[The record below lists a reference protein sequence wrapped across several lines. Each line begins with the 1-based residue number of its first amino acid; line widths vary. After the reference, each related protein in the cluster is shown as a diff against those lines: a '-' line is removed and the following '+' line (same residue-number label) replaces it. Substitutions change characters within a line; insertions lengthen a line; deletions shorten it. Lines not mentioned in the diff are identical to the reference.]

1 MFSYELEI
9 LESDN
14 QFLLSYNQNPIKTA
28 QGNHL
33 VKSKSFE
40 LIEFIKNDFERCG
53 EISIR
58 KDFSID
64 FNMKFCAYA
73 IFSDQKNFI
82 ENDKYKEYHKNI
94 SNLFLKYDMCF
105 IRTGN
110 GPPYELEQH
119 ARLEPILKKINEI
132 VGKETFEKLS
142 KYAWGTYLNSMTE
155 GEETDDA
162 SCISDDNFKALK
174 LTSKIEKIY
183 DNFSNDEKGAVYGL
197 YSMLNKESII
207 LPILLISK
215 NISISEY
222 TNAFIGLSNNF
233 VYVYED
239 AKDKNESNKRYQ
251 ETYDLGFGPAS
262 IAIEYIK
269 FSNMNKIDD
278 PENEI
283 RKLINTKENDKIEF
297 KQTFNIDIK
306 TLTARKDLE
315 FVCFKTI
322 AGFLNTKGG
331 DLLIGVSD
339 NSEILGIDNEVNNF
353 HKGSTDIFLQFVANK
368 IQNIFGKEIYLLLK
382 WNIVKFQNKNLLRI
396 QCEPSNKEIYI
407 NNEFYVRANPRT
419 DKLEGKA
426 LVNYIK
432 ERFK

>member
-1 MFSYELEI
+1 MFSYELDI

-14 QFLLSYNQNPIKTA
+14 QFFLSYKNNVIKTA
-28 QGNHL
+28 QGNHP
-33 VKSKSFE
+33 VKHDSFE

-53 EISIR
+53 EISVK

-82 ENDKYKEYHKNI
+82 ENEKHEKYHKNI
-94 SNLFLKYDMCF
+94 SNLFIKYDMCF

-119 ARLEPILKKINEI
+119 ARLELVLNKLIEI
-132 VGKETFEKLS
+132 VGKETFGKLS
-142 KYAWGTYLNSMTE
+142 KYAWGNYLNSMSEGDETE
-155 GEETDDA
+155 DA
-162 SCISDDNFKALK
+162 ANISDENFISLK
-174 LTSKIEKIY
+174 LTTKIEEIFN
-183 DNFSNDEKGAVYGL
+183 NFSNEEKGAVYGL
-197 YSMLNKESII
+197 YSMLNSESII
-207 LPILLISK
+207 LPILIISK
-215 NISISEY
+215 HISISEY
-222 TNAFIGLSNNF
+222 TNAYIGLGNNF

-251 ETYDLGFGPAS
+251 EMYDLGFGPAT
-262 IAIEYIK
+262 IAIEYTK
-269 FSNMNKIDD
+269 VSNLNKINN

-283 RKLINTKENDKIEF
+283 RELINTKENDKIEF
-297 KQTFNIDIK
+297 KQTFNLDIK
-306 TLTARKDLE
+306 TYTVRKELE
-315 FVCFKTI
+315 FGCFKTI

-339 NSEILGIDNEVNNF
+339 NSEILGIDEEVNKF

-368 IQNIFGKEIYLLLK
+368 IQSIFGKEIYLLLK
-382 WNIVKFQNKNLLRI
+382 WNIFKIQNKNLLRI
-396 QCEPSNKEIYI
+396 QCKPSDKEVYI
-407 NNEFYVRANPRT
+407 KDEFYVRSNPRT

-426 LVNYIK
+426 LVEYIK
-432 ERFK
+432 KRFK